1 MSCLI
6 SEETVNII
14 NSNVEIEG
22 TIDEKI
28 QAAFADLAQTAELG
42 NTALHLIEAY
52 EEKIAESKKE
62 IEENKK
68 MYGSIASAAIDELK
82 NALDGIQE
90 NNLTQ
95 TDENEKRNNGLDI
108 NDIENRIGKMY
119 DHYLNAFTEFEKI
132 CDNKVSE
139 SEKLLSNVMNLLM
152 SKKQDKNDNRIVILD
167 KVNEL
172 LGTDDSTLINGLMT
186 IIKNGNNDSAGEIEN
201 LKSQIQYL
209 KDSIQTIM
217 NERDSYQKQ
226 ILEIQNNEKRKSENL
241 SYQHF
246 DYLFDVLPINDQ
258 QIINDQSKDETIW
271 RLEYELQEALN
282 QILSIQETGK
292 IQIDSLNSQIEKL
305 EAEKMNLETKMKLI
319 QIDYDLLGTNLSSNQ
334 SQETVNK
341 LMTIL
346 GCTNDNEIFQ
356 KINNL
361 ETEIKL
367 LKIGNSTNLF
377 MNSNDDSEKLRI
389 MKEEYNQ
396 LKEQLVS
403 IKNENNLNKTELTR
417 LQNQYNQIEKQN
429 QEYQEIINKSEK
441 TVEPNQQNQLILLE
455 LEKFKQKTID
465 LQSNIN
471 MFTNISNQ
479 ISSKINE
486 VSMNN
491 HISTKLSNSLQ
502 IIFTQFALCQFS
514 DKSIDQLIS
523 TILNLSTG
531 LSISSFDF
539 IRNKIIDVCNK
550 YKLLQNEIY
559 GRIDQIGQRIDNILN
574 LIINMFSQYEDLK
587 YQINDMLNE
596 DLAPKLS
603 SLTAKYKKLE
613 EENRMLRSNQENRNY
628 KNYQSY
634 GYSPSTEEVFE
645 DIIHSRN

>member
-319 QIDYDLLGTNLSSNQ
+319 QIEYDLLGTNLSSNQ